1 MTSTHPS
8 TVRPGGPLPVLLVA
22 STGGH
27 LEEMMRLR
35 ERLGLTPAD
44 CEWVTFDDD
53 QSRTLLEGERVH
65 HVEHVPPRGYLAA
78 ARVTKDAL
86 ALVRRGRYARVV
98 STGAGVAVPFFAAAR
113 AQGLPCHYIESAAR
127 AEAPSTTGRVL
138 ERVPGVRLYTQ
149 YPGGA
154 SGRWTYGGSLFDGFE
169 RADDRPQRPPSKVV
183 VTLGTMRTYGF
194 RRAVERLDALLPRV
208 CAPDVEVLWQTGA
221 TDVTGLGITGRDRV
235 PAPELRQAVREAD
248 LVVAHAGVGSALVAL
263 DAGRVPVLLP
273 RRASHGEHVDDHQQL
288 IGRHLDER
296 GIALGREVAELA
308 EHDLVA
314 ASSARVRMAAAPRP
328 FVLQG

>member
-1 MTSTHPS
+1 
-8 TVRPGGPLPVLLVA
+8 
-22 STGGH
+22 
-27 LEEMMRLR
+27 
-35 ERLGLTPAD
+35 
-44 CEWVTFDDD
+44 
-53 QSRTLLEGERVH
+53 
-65 HVEHVPPRGYLAA
+65 
-78 ARVTKDAL
+78 
-86 ALVRRGRYARVV
+86 
-98 STGAGVAVPFFAAAR
+98 
-113 AQGLPCHYIESAAR
+113 
-127 AEAPSTTGRVL
+127 
-138 ERVPGVRLYTQ
+138 
-149 YPGGA
+149 
-154 SGRWTYGGSLFDGFE
+154 
-169 RADDRPQRPPSKVV
+169 
-183 VTLGTMRTYGF
+183 MRTYGF

-221 TDVTGLGITGRDRV
+221 TDVTGLGIAGRDRV

-296 GIALGREVAELA
+296 GIALGREVADLD

-314 ASSARVRMAAAPRP
+314 ASAAGVRRAAAPRP